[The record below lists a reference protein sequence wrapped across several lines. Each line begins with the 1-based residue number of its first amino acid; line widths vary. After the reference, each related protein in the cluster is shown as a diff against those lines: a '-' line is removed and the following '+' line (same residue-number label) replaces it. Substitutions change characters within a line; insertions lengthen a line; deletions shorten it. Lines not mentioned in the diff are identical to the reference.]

1 MADKGSTEKIQL
13 HITGMHCANCSSS
26 VEKGLKK
33 TPGIRQ
39 AAVNLA
45 SEKASIEYDPA
56 KINLAQI
63 QKVVAD
69 IGFGVDAKKS
79 IFPVKGMT

>member
-1 MADKGSTEKIQL
+1 MTEKIQL

-26 VEKGLKK
+26 VERALKK
-33 TPGIRQ
+33 APGIRQ

-45 SEKASIEYDPA
+45 SEKATIEYDPA
-56 KINLAQI
+56 KINPSQI
-63 QKVVAD
+63 QKVVTDA
-69 IGFGVDAKKS
+69 GYGVDTKKS